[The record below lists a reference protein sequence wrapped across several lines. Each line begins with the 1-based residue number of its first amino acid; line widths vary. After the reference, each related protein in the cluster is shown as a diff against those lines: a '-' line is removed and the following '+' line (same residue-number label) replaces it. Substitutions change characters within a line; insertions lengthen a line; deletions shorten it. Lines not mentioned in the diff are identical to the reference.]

1 MVIDNFMSRLI
12 RFILLRVRA
21 LISQN
26 SEQNE
31 NVIISLRR
39 DDVQKEIISL
49 LQSEEPCMIARFGS
63 VELQSLIDY
72 LYPSRVKNILPF
84 IKGKYP
90 SWGYS
95 PSTIRTMYINA
106 GFFPST
112 RRELNRFGKLMTD
125 CIRYV
130 DILGSWRP
138 EEKYIKSYLEDKTLV
153 PLADLEPY
161 YFDEPWTIALQ
172 GKKVLVIHPFEDSIL
187 AQYKKWGKL
196 FDNPQL
202 QPNFKLL
209 TLKAVQSIAGNK
221 PNNFNNWFEA
231 LEWMKY
237 EIDKLDFDI
246 AIIGCG
252 AYGFPLAAYVKQ
264 IGKKAI
270 HLGGAVQYLFGIK
283 SNAANNNPMIT
294 CLMNEFWINPSQE
307 ETPKGIEK
315 VENSRYW

>member
-1 MVIDNFMSRLI
+1 MSHLI
-12 RFILLRVRA
+12 RSILLRIRA
-21 LISQN
+21 LN
-26 SEQNE
+26 SRNIEKKE
-31 NVIISLRR
+31 NIIISLSGE
-39 DDVQKEIISL
+39 DVQHEIIRL
-49 LQSEEPCMIARFGS
+49 LQSEKPCMIARFGS
-63 VELQSLIDY
+63 VELQSVIDY
-72 LYPSRVKNILPF
+72 LYPATFRNIIPF
-84 IKGKYP
+84 LKHKIP
-90 SWGYS
+90 SWGYA

-112 RRELNRFGKLMTD
+112 RRELDRFGKKM
-125 CIRYV
+125 IESIKYV
-130 DILGSWRP
+130 DMLGSWRP
-138 EEKYIKSYLEDKTLV
+138 EEIYLKSYIEDKLLV

-161 YFDEPWTIALQ
+161 YFEEPWTVALE

-187 AQYKKWGKL
+187 AQYKKWGNL
-196 FDNPQL
+196 FDNQQL

-221 PNNFNNWFEA
+221 PDNFNNWFEA

-283 SNAANNNPMIT
+283 SKAFDNNNK
-294 CLMNEFWINPSQE
+294 LNYLSNEYWVYPNANEVIKNSNL
-307 ETPKGIEK
+307 
-315 VENSRYW
+315 VEGGRYW

>member
-1 MVIDNFMSRLI
+1 MSHLI
-12 RFILLRVRA
+12 RSILLRIRA
-21 LISQN
+21 LVSRN
-26 SEQNE
+26 REKKE
-31 NVIISLRR
+31 NIIISLSGE
-39 DDVQKEIISL
+39 DVQHEIIRL
-49 LQSEEPCMIARFGS
+49 LQSEKPCMIARFGS
-63 VELQSLIDY
+63 VELQSVIDY
-72 LYPSRVKNILPF
+72 LYPATFRNIIPF
-84 IKGKYP
+84 LKHKIP
-90 SWGYS
+90 SWGYA

-112 RRELNRFGKLMTD
+112 RRELDRFGKKMMES
-125 CIRYV
+125 IKYV
-130 DILGSWRP
+130 DMLGSWRP
-138 EEKYIKSYLEDKTLV
+138 EEIYLKSYIEDKLLV

-161 YFDEPWTIALQ
+161 YFEEPWTVALE

-187 AQYKKWGKL
+187 AQYKKWGNL
-196 FDNPQL
+196 FDNQQL

-209 TLKAVQSIAGNK
+209 TLEAVQSIAGNK
-221 PNNFNNWFEA
+221 PDNFNNWFEA

-283 SNAANNNPMIT
+283 SKAFDNNNK
-294 CLMNEFWINPSQE
+294 LNYLSNEYWVYPNANEVIKNSNL
-307 ETPKGIEK
+307 
-315 VENSRYW
+315 VEGGRYW

>member
-1 MVIDNFMSRLI
+1 MSHLI
-12 RFILLRVRA
+12 RSILLRIRA

-26 SEQNE
+26 REKNE
-31 NVIISLRR
+31 NITVSISGEG
-39 DDVQKEIISL
+39 VQQEIISL
-49 LQSEEPCMIARFGS
+49 LKSENPCMIARFGS
-63 VELQSLIDY
+63 VELQSVIDY
-72 LYPSRVKNILPF
+72 LYPATFRNIIPF
-84 IKGKYP
+84 LKHKIP
-90 SWGYS
+90 SWGYA

-112 RRELNRFGKLMTD
+112 RSDLDRFGKMMVES
-125 CIRYV
+125 IKYV

-138 EEKYIKSYLEDKTLV
+138 EEIYLKSYIEDKLLV

-161 YFDEPWTIALQ
+161 YFEEPWTVALE

-187 AQYKKWGKL
+187 AQYKKWGNL
-196 FDNPQL
+196 FDNQQL

-221 PNNFNNWFEA
+221 PDNFNNWFEA

-283 SNAANNNPMIT
+283 SNAGNNTIKLPK
-294 CLMNEFWINPSQE
+294 LYNEFWIYPSRS
-307 ETPKGIEK
+307 ETPRGIEN
-315 VENSRYW
+315 VENSRYWNIL